1 VDRKFSVYKALAEA
15 LRRARVDSSGAVAT
29 LLLECFLEDNGRLQ
43 ASKAIARR
51 VCEEGSF
58 SNWRNDMIKK
68 GWLVWSQSQT
78 DKGQYFAGKRLISYV
93 NKEKISSR
101 ELATRDEVASKSDF
115 EELKERVSTIEQSMK
130 TVYAA
135 LDLGETDPPLYGKLQ
150 KHARKVRKRDEE
162 EKMDSMFDVQ

>member
-15 LRRARVDSSGAVAT
+15 LRRAQVDSSGAVAT

-78 DKGQYFAGKRLISYV
+78 DKGQYFAGKKLISYV
-93 NKEKISSR
+93 NKEKISSK
-101 ELATRDEVASKSDF
+101 EIVTRDEAASKN
-115 EELKERVSTIEQSMK
+115 EVENLKERMNRIEEVVQELKKAMEPP
-130 TVYAA
+130 
-135 LDLGETDPPLYGKLQ
+135 ETDEK
-150 KHARKVRKRDEE
+150 KKARERAAERLTLLAKAH
-162 EKMDSMFDVQ
+162 

>member
-1 VDRKFSVYKALAEA
+1 MERKFLQYLALSSA
-15 LRRARVDSSGAVAT
+15 LRRAKVPNYGACTT

-78 DKGQYFAGKRLISYV
+78 DKGQYFAGKKLISYV
-93 NKEKISSR
+93 NKEKISSK
-101 ELATRDEVASKSDF
+101 EILTRDEAASKNEVED
-115 EELKERVSTIEQSMK
+115 LKERMNRIEEVVQELKKAMEPP
-130 TVYAA
+130 
-135 LDLGETDPPLYGKLQ
+135 ETDAK
-150 KHARKVRKRDEE
+150 KKARERAAERLTLLAKAH
-162 EKMDSMFDVQ
+162 

>member
-1 VDRKFSVYKALAEA
+1 MDRKFSVYKALAEA
-15 LRRARVDSSGAVAT
+15 LRRAQVDSSGAVAT

-78 DKGQYFAGKRLISYV
+78 DKGQYFAGKKLISYV
-93 NKEKISSR
+93 NKEKISSK
-101 ELATRDEVASKSDF
+101 EIVTRDEAASKN
-115 EELKERVSTIEQSMK
+115 EVENLKERMNRIEEVVQELKKAMEPP
-130 TVYAA
+130 
-135 LDLGETDPPLYGKLQ
+135 ETDEK
-150 KHARKVRKRDEE
+150 KKARERAAERLTLLAKAH
-162 EKMDSMFDVQ
+162 